1 MSADF
6 RGKLIKDL
14 TDQTTGAYRK
24 LISVFDHGEV
34 YIRKYDWASTYNNSL
49 KEVFKKN
56 RMIPLED
63 QDIFDFLDSD
73 WSTFVN
79 GVAKQLKNTPAITW
93 LHKGG
98 GKINK
103 ESVDFNHLK
112 ATFYYVR
119 TPTGKTRTSNIDAI
133 AENAVRE
140 ATINFYKKKELFSR
154 IANLIVESGQVYE
167 HGTRSEV
174 IMSDDNPRSSADFG
188 EGSQTRM
195 EEALASGVTASGAA
209 GTKTSNRLI
218 ASLQKELKGSFRK
231 EKWFGVV
238 HSLVKAKW
246 ADLFGFDSTLVSAD
260 SQAKSAVESELTLR
274 AGMVP
279 NLDDITHN
287 PGTFD
292 KALRAHLKKF
302 LSDQDFFKNEIF
314 KLVVKGKANPN
325 VLNHIDGLFS
335 ASPTPKT
342 RIEQAAVKL
351 ASAALL
357 DSLSKNVVRKT
368 SQGKKAEN
376 FKFKKK
382 RNTTT
387 SKTRGGGVATKQ
399 KTPKVTRKRGRP
411 SKQNQALGGNAIAL
425 KELINQQLP
434 SRILP
439 KMQSPALVNRTGRFR
454 HSAEVTNVVI
464 GPRGGTQINY
474 TYQRNPYEVFEP
486 GSGSPLAN
494 QYRDPRKIIGG
505 TIREIAQQIMQ
516 KKFITVRRV

>member
-1 MSADF
+1 
-6 RGKLIKDL
+6 
-14 TDQTTGAYRK
+14 
-24 LISVFDHGEV
+24 
-34 YIRKYDWASTYNNSL
+34 
-49 KEVFKKN
+49 
-56 RMIPLED
+56 
-63 QDIFDFLDSD
+63 
-73 WSTFVN
+73 
-79 GVAKQLKNTPAITW
+79 
-93 LHKGG
+93 
-98 GKINK
+98 
-103 ESVDFNHLK
+103 
-112 ATFYYVR
+112 
-119 TPTGKTRTSNIDAI
+119 
-133 AENAVRE
+133 
-140 ATINFYKKKELFSR
+140 
-154 IANLIVESGQVYE
+154 
-167 HGTRSEV
+167 
-174 IMSDDNPRSSADFG
+174 
-188 EGSQTRM
+188 
-195 EEALASGVTASGAA
+195 
-209 GTKTSNRLI
+209 

-279 NLDDITHN
+279 NLDGITHN

-302 LSDQDFFKNEIF
+302 LSDQSFFKNEIF
-314 KLVVKGKANPN
+314 KLVAKGKANPN
-325 VLNHIDGLFS
+325 VLSYIDGLFS
-335 ASPTPKT
+335 DSPTPKT

-439 KMQSPALVNRTGRFR
+439 KMQSPALVNRT
-454 HSAEVTNVVI
+454 
-464 GPRGGTQINY
+464 
-474 TYQRNPYEVFEP
+474 
-486 GSGSPLAN
+486 
-494 QYRDPRKIIGG
+494 
-505 TIREIAQQIMQ
+505 
-516 KKFITVRRV
+516 